1 MGQPSRWAAAY
12 VGLLILQTAAA
23 SSLLWMILPIFQRM
37 ISRLGE
43 PQVLELWRLATI
55 MSSVAVLQLCYW
67 MRLQRVPIYVPFQN
81 VLIGHLLMFSSR
93 ASFFFGGAFFSLT
106 FFRHV
111 PELDA
116 IPSFGQGSAKA
127 IAIIVILFSLFC
139 YSLELER
146 LGKAIEELPKDHR

>member
-67 MRLQRVPIYVPFQN
+67 MRLQRVRSMSRSKTSSLDTFSCFPVEPVSFSA
-81 VLIGHLLMFSSR
+81 VHSSR
-93 ASFFFGGAFFSLT
+93 
-106 FFRHV
+106 
-111 PELDA
+111 
-116 IPSFGQGSAKA
+116 
-127 IAIIVILFSLFC
+127 
-139 YSLELER
+139 
-146 LGKAIEELPKDHR
+146 